1 MHDLKA
7 RFNKRVDDPL
17 FCHLAP
23 FVAWLLVMTFCAGP
37 SPYAYAFRTLF
48 TTVLLIYLRPWRWY
62 SRLKINHI
70 LPATT
75 VGLAVFALWVVGES
89 EMASRLPYIK
99 EMYLRWGIT
108 PFGELP
114 DETIVNCVY
123 APEACGWTF
132 TIIRIFGSFAVVALA
147 EELFWRGCLYRILI
161 DREFLKVELNRF
173 KPLAFAVVC
182 IAFGFEH
189 QRWLVGIITG
199 AAYGL
204 LMIKTRSLWA
214 PTLAHAVTN
223 LVLALYVVWGE
234 HYHFW
239 S

>member
-1 MHDLKA
+1 
-7 RFNKRVDDPL
+7 
-17 FCHLAP
+17 
-23 FVAWLLVMTFCAGP
+23 
-37 SPYAYAFRTLF
+37 
-48 TTVLLIYLRPWRWY
+48 
-62 SRLKINHI
+62 
-70 LPATT
+70 
-75 VGLAVFALWVVGES
+75 
-89 EMASRLPYIK
+89 
-99 EMYLRWGIT
+99 MYLRWGIT

-114 DETIVNCVY
+114 DETIVNSVY

-132 TIIRIFGSFAVVALA
+132 TIIRIFGCFAVVALA